1 MADTIRTIAYGVPA
15 LALPSAEG
23 LAAHARSSQSQD
35 LVSMPREGERKYA
48 HQSDAL
54 SSWGMARQVRT
65 ARPRAPKQRGPRT
78 TLRVPEELARI
89 AERRGKD
96 EGLSRND
103 VLVRFALIGAEQ
115 TERMD
120 VLRERAERRLA
131 AWRSRSRT
139 KAVSGFLTP
148 SEFEAAMRLW
158 RQA

>member
-1 MADTIRTIAYGVPA
+1 MRINLMRY
-15 LALPSAEG
+15 
-23 LAAHARSSQSQD
+23 H
-35 LVSMPREGERKYA
+35 Y
-48 HQSDAL
+48 
-54 SSWGMARQVRT
+54 GMARQVRA
-65 ARPRAPKQRGPRT
+65 ARTRAPKQRGPRT

-131 AWRSRSRT
+131 AWRSHPRA

>member
-1 MADTIRTIAYGVPA
+1 MVA
-15 LALPSAEG
+15 LAETLRTSRLADLPPTRINLMRYHSIV
-23 LAAHARSSQSQD
+23 AR
-35 LVSMPREGERKYA
+35 A
-48 HQSDAL
+48 
-54 SSWGMARQVRT
+54 VR
-65 ARPRAPKQRGPRT
+65 ARAPKQRGPRT

-103 VLVRFALIGAEQ
+103 VLIRFALIGAQQ

-120 VLRERAERRLA
+120 ALRDRAERRLA

-139 KAVSGFLTP
+139 KAASGFLTP

-158 RQA
+158 RQP